1 MDHDMRLPPLKA
13 PEDIADTRELKHKR
27 LHPWWWRSD
36 IYKTREAKVLRKSA
50 ASSKYFEIG
59 YYRYELAR
67 RWLLSKKPEAK
78 APSALRMFKSE
89 NENKLSSICLRV
101 TKEAQLTGAV
111 YLPRKSKNFASFD
124 QFKKITGLSGK
135 WESIN
140 SCYWNLQA
148 SWEIVAGQ
156 LKKRFKQLQR
166 AKRISSVDFK
176 RKNQQPNW
184 QLVEVWDCWE
194 AGLDIPSKFSSANVH
209 YSKVRNIKLKAKDF
223 FDWLTSAD
231 NYFKQ

>member
-1 MDHDMRLPPLKA
+1 MTSSQLNVR
-13 PEDIADTRELKHKR
+13 ECIADARDIRHKR
-27 LHPWWWRSD
+27 LHPWWWRPD
-36 IYKTREAKVLRKSA
+36 IYRTKGAKSLRKSA
-50 ASSKYFEIG
+50 ASCKYFEIG

-89 NENKLSSICLRV
+89 NETKLSSICLRV

-124 QFKKITGLSGK
+124 QYKKITGLSGK
-135 WESIN
+135 WESID

-148 SWEIVAGQ
+148 SWEIVAGHLQ
-156 LKKRFKQLQR
+156 QRFEQLQR
-166 AKRISSVDFK
+166 AKGISSVDFK

-194 AGLDIPSKFSSANVH
+194 AGLDIPSKFNSASSH
-209 YSKVRNIKLKAKDF
+209 QSKVRRIKLKAKGF
-223 FDWLTSAD
+223 FDWLMSTGS
-231 NYFKQ
+231 YFKD